1 MIKNKWDES
10 FAKEGFVYGVDPNQF
25 IEMEANRFKSGSKIA
40 CLAEG
45 EGRNAVY
52 LAKQGHDVTA
62 YDISNVGLNK
72 ASKLAENNGVSIK
85 TKQMNLI
92 EEDLPKNAY
101 DHAILVFGHVHK
113 KDQATLINNL
123 IRTVKKGGLV
133 MFEVYSDAQLKYKT
147 GGPGKLEFLYA
158 PKTILDI
165 IDSYECL
172 HFYYGEAMRH
182 EGSRHNGLG
191 HVIQVIIKK

>member
-1 MIKNKWDES
+1 MKNKWDES
-10 FAKEGFVYGVDPNQF
+10 FAKEEFVYGVNPNLF
-25 IEMEANRFKSGSKIA
+25 IEAEAKRFKSKSNIA

-62 YDISNVGLNK
+62 YDISNVGLDK
-72 ASKLAENNGVSIK
+72 ASKLAESNDVSIK
-85 TKQMNLI
+85 TKQMDLI
-92 EEDLPKNAY
+92 NESLPENTY

-113 KDQATLINNL
+113 DNQTTLINNL
-123 IRTVKKGGLV
+123 ISTVKKGGLV
-133 MFEVYSDAQLKYKT
+133 MFEVYSNAQLNYNT
-147 GGPGKLEFLYA
+147 GGPGNLDYLYD

-165 IDSYECL
+165 IDPYECI
-172 HFYYGEAMRH
+172 HFYYGEAVRY
-182 EGSRHNGLG
+182 EGSRHSGLG

>member
-92 EEDLPKNAY
+92 EEDLPK
-101 DHAILVFGHVHK
+101 
-113 KDQATLINNL
+113 TLMI
-123 IRTVKKGGLV
+123 
-133 MFEVYSDAQLKYKT
+133 MPS
-147 GGPGKLEFLYA
+147 
-158 PKTILDI
+158 
-165 IDSYECL
+165 
-172 HFYYGEAMRH
+172 
-182 EGSRHNGLG
+182 
-191 HVIQVIIKK
+191 